1 MSSTRKFSAA
11 TLVRWCVLAT
21 MPPVLLG
28 AGCPGDSSSGLSSR
42 RSRGEGT
49 AIRLPHIAPAAAYDA
64 CLHSMK
70 QWFRVAEASPV
81 DGQVRSVTTE
91 YEQRG
96 GTGRIRDTALKFPNR
111 LRRTATLYVQPWGE
125 GSVVH
130 CVVDVQ
136 RLDTADHRVFRDMER
151 FDDYPTDTPID
162 REAGVTAAQDQVW
175 TDLPRD
181 VQLERDILEVVRSKA
196 TEGTPPV
203 TKS

>member
-1 MSSTRKFSAA
+1 
-11 TLVRWCVLAT
+11 
-21 MPPVLLG
+21 
-28 AGCPGDSSSGLSSR
+28 
-42 RSRGEGT
+42 
-49 AIRLPHIAPAAAYDA
+49 
-64 CLHSMK
+64 MK

-196 TEGTPPV
+196 TEGTPPA
-203 TKS
+203 TKG